1 MSWDSYNLS
10 LYQINTCD
18 IVQDSRNRWYACLTV
33 KDCPKQLCGTGSL
46 GIDLGLKD
54 GATTS
59 KGGKLTIKQILKYA
73 KELAIAQRADKKK
86 RVQAI
91 HAKIKNTRQDLIH
104 KFTTQLVKDNAL
116 IVVGDI
122 KTTQFNNKKGK
133 LAKSV
138 CDAGW
143 FELKQ
148 QLTYKC
154 KNVGCRC
161 EIVNEKY
168 TTQTCSCCGDM
179 SSSPKGRAGLGIR
192 EWTCAK
198 CGTWHD
204 RDINA
209 GRNILAVG
217 LDRLVEGIP
226 ER

>member
-1 MSWDSYNLS
+1 M
-10 LYQINTCD
+10 
-18 IVQDSRNRWYACLTV
+18 A
-33 KDCPKQLCGTGSL
+33 K
-46 GIDLGLKD
+46 
-54 GATTS
+54 
-59 KGGKLTIKQILKYA
+59 KLQIKQTLKYA
-73 KELAIAQRADKKK
+73 KELAVAQRADKKK

-138 CDAGW
+138 CDAVW

-154 KNVGCRC
+154 KNAGCRLQ
-161 EIVNEKY
+161 IVNEKY

-209 GRNILAVG
+209 SRNILAVG
-217 LDRLVEGIP
+217 LDCLVEEPLNDRRGGSQCFKLP
-226 ER
+226 